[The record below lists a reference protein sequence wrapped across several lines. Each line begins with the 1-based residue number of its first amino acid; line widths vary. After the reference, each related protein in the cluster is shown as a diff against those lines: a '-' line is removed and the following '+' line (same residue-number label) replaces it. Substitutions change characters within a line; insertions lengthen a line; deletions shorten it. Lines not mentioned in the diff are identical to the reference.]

1 MGWSKSII
9 GFIYHIPHTLANL
22 PSGNLRWLWTITSI
36 AYINGHLSIA
46 ILNHDRVCV
55 CVPLFIFTCWSL
67 FLFFCIASGHA
78 SSFAGHARVS
88 GARATLKPQARTSSR
103 LLYSSTFKVNNF
115 LPCDDLGSLNV
126 PTVPKWE
133 LTPLSVPAP
142 NLLVLPGLTAWIVL
156 PCHALPHTS
165 AGVRSRLSPA
175 FATPQGI

>member
-1 MGWSKSII
+1 M
-9 GFIYHIPHTLANL
+9 HN
-22 PSGNLRWLWTITSI
+22 SI

-46 ILNHDRVCV
+46 ILNHERVCV
-55 CVPLFIFTCWSL
+55 CDVIHMHLLKFVPV
-67 FLFFCIASGHA
+67 FCFASGHA

-88 GARATLKPQARTSSR
+88 GAPATLKPQARTSSR

-126 PTVPKWE
+126 PIVPKWE

-175 FATPQGI
+175 FVTPQGI